1 MGRVTIFPHFYLQN
15 KLTDITEILLAIFFV
30 NIFIIPTFAKYYS
43 NTLVSH
49 KN

>member
-30 NIFIIPTFAKYYS
+30 NIFIISTFARYNS
-43 NTLVSH
+43 NSKATVR
-49 KN
+49 